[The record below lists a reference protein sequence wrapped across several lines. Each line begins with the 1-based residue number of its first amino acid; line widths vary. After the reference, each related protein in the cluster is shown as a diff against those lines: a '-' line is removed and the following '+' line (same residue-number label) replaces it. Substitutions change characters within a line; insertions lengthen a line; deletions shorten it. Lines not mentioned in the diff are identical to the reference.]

1 MSIYKRAS
9 CGSYSVYT
17 EYNVYAKEL
26 AVGSEADLMASADG
40 ARMVGFC
47 A

>member
-9 CGSYSVYT
+9 CGFYSVHT
-17 EYNVYAKEL
+17 EHSVYSKEL
-26 AVGSEADLMASADG
+26 AVGSEADLMASVDG